1 LVYLDGGVEICPL
14 FLTINPVFL
23 MKKEKSIILILEMKK
38 GRITWSKSYKYVGAA
53 QNFAAVLKNEFG
65 KSVRVKVYVDGQ
77 TYNKSREKYFLTRL
91 GDAPEEI
98 PYIPEDFNC

>member
-1 LVYLDGGVEICPL
+1 
-14 FLTINPVFL
+14 
-23 MKKEKSIILILEMKK
+23 MKKQKSIILILEMKK

>member
-1 LVYLDGGVEICPL
+1 
-14 FLTINPVFL
+14 
-23 MKKEKSIILILEMKK
+23 MKKQKSIILILEMKK

-65 KSVRVKVYVDGQ
+65 KSVRVKVYLDGQ

-98 PYIPEDFNC
+98 PYIDQDFNSEQ

>member
-1 LVYLDGGVEICPL
+1 
-14 FLTINPVFL
+14 
-23 MKKEKSIILILEMKK
+23 MKK

-77 TYNKSREKYFLTRL
+77 TVSILPKNGYPS
-91 GDAPEEI
+91 DP
-98 PYIPEDFNC
+98 